1 MFREALKLLQS
12 PRNFWNFDQEST
24 LRPEKPMG
32 ISRQIT
38 NMCSWFRAILGLT
51 EIRV

>member
-24 LRPEKPMG
+24 LRPEKSMG
-32 ISRQIT
+32 ISPPDYKHVFVVS
-38 NMCSWFRAILGLT
+38 CDSWT
-51 EIRV
+51 H